1 MIGIYKITNQLTQEV
16 YIGQSKNIK
25 HRIAQHKAASK
36 RLNETALLYRKIRE
50 YGIENFSFDV
60 IEECN
65 VDKLDEREI
74 YWISYYNSY
83 EKGYNMTRGGQ
94 GDNTAS
100 YIDVQKVYSLWDEG
114 KTVGQIVE
122 ITKYSRSTVSNYLA
136 TYPEYTIT
144 ESRRRSGCLGAIS
157 AKKKQDETASSHKK
171 ICRYTLD
178 GEYLDTWDS
187 CKEVSRE
194 LNINNQSVMK
204 CCQKK
209 FQSAGGFKWAFEG
222 DTPITQEEWKE
233 KHRKTQTGK
242 LNWDKV
248 HQIKALLAE
257 KQMTQKEIGEM
268 FGVSVYAISNI
279 KRGISW
285 KE

>member
-1 MIGIYKITNQLTQEV
+1 MTGIYKITNQLTQEV
-16 YIGQSKNIK
+16 YIGQSRNIER
-25 HRIAQHKAASK
+25 RIAYHKAASK
-36 RLNETALLYRKIRE
+36 RLNETTLLYRKIRE
-50 YGIENFSFDV
+50 YGIKNFSFEV
-60 IEECN
+60 IEECDI
-65 VDKLDEREI
+65 DKLDEREI

-100 YIDVQKVYSLWDEG
+100 YIDVQKIYSLWDEG

-136 TYPEYTIT
+136 TYQNYTIT
-144 ESRRRSGCLGAIS
+144 ESRRRSGCLGAMS
-157 AKKKQDETASSHKK
+157 TKNLEKRASYKR
-171 ICRYTLD
+171 ICRYTLN
-178 GEYLDTWDS
+178 GEYLDTWNS
-187 CKEVSRE
+187 CKEILRE

-222 DTPITQEEWKE
+222 DSPITQKEWNE
-233 KHRKTQTGK
+233 KRRRAQTGK
-242 LNWDKV
+242 LDWDKV

-257 KQMTQKEIGEM
+257 KKMTQKEIGEM
-268 FGVSVYAISNI
+268 FGVSMYTISNI

>member
-1 MIGIYKITNQLTQEV
+1 MTGIYKITNQLTQEV
-16 YIGQSKNIK
+16 YIGQSRNIE
-25 HRIAQHKAASK
+25 HRIAYHKAASK
-36 RLNETALLYRKIRE
+36 RLNETTLLYRKIRE
-50 YGIENFSFDV
+50 YGIENFSFEV
-60 IEECN
+60 IEECDI
-65 VDKLDEREI
+65 DKLDEREI

-100 YIDVQKVYSLWDEG
+100 YVDVQKIYSLWDEG

-136 TYPEYTIT
+136 TYQNYTIT
-144 ESRRRSGCLGAIS
+144 ESRRRSGCLGAMS
-157 AKKKQDETASSHKK
+157 TKNLEKRASSYKR
-171 ICRYTLD
+171 ICRYTFN
-178 GEYLDTWDS
+178 GEYLDTWNS
-187 CKEVSRE
+187 CKEILRE

-222 DTPITQEEWKE
+222 DSPITQKEWNE
-233 KHRKTQTGK
+233 KRHRAQTGK
-242 LNWDKV
+242 LDWDKV

-257 KQMTQKEIGEM
+257 KKMTQKEIGEM
-268 FGVSVYAISNI
+268 FGVSVYTISNI

>member
-16 YIGQSKNIK
+16 YIGQSKNIE

-114 KTVGQIVE
+114 KTIGQITE
-122 ITKYSRSTVSNYLA
+122 ITKYSRQVIRNYLS
-136 TYPEYTIT
+136 TYPNYSPS
-144 ESRRRSGCLGAIS
+144 ESRKRSGCLS
-157 AKKKQDETASSHKK
+157 AMSSKNLEKRASSYKK

-178 GEYLDTWDS
+178 GEYLDTWNS
-187 CKEVSRE
+187 CKEILRE

-222 DTPITQEEWKE
+222 DSPITQKEWNE
-233 KHRKTQTGK
+233 KRRKAQTGK
-242 LNWDKV
+242 LDWDKV

-257 KQMTQKEIGEM
+257 KKMTQKEIGEM
-268 FGVSVYAISNI
+268 FGVSMYTISNI
-279 KRGISW
+279 NRGISW

>member
-114 KTVGQIVE
+114 KTVGQITE
-122 ITKYSRSTVSNYLA
+122 ITKYSRQVIRNYLS
-136 TYPEYTIT
+136 TYPNYIPS
-144 ESRRRSGCLGAIS
+144 ESRKRSGCYLYHHKKGDDIS
-157 AKKKQDETASSHKK
+157 AAPQK
-171 ICRYTLD
+171 ICRYTLN
-178 GEYLDTWDS
+178 GEYIHSWNS
-187 CKEVSRE
+187 RKEVLRE
-194 LNINNQSVMK
+194 LKINNAAVMRCCKKQQS
-204 CCQKK
+204 
-209 FQSAGGFKWAFEG
+209 SAGGYKWAFEG
-222 DTPITQEEWKE
+222 EEP
-233 KHRKTQTGK
+233 
-242 LNWDKV
+242 
-248 HQIKALLAE
+248 LL
-257 KQMTQKEIGEM
+257 
-268 FGVSVYAISNI
+268 
-279 KRGISW
+279 
-285 KE
+285 